1 MCSGSFHQIKTV
13 QLYYSTTAR
22 NQIFPNIYFE
32 ILNMPRAILKT
43 PSTRILRVTLCIKK
57 KGNRKSSCFEIFH
70 QIGDL
75 TSLKGKTDSNS
86 PTPVNL
92 SALRKRKVGSQIKK

>member
-1 MCSGSFHQIKTV
+1 MADPNDKENKITQTTIYCSTC
-13 QLYYSTTAR
+13 L
-22 NQIFPNIYFE
+22 
-32 ILNMPRAILKT
+32 
-43 PSTRILRVTLCIKK
+43 VTLCIKK

-75 TSLKGKTDSNS
+75 MSLKGKTDSNS

-92 SALRKRKVGSQIKK
+92 SASRKRKVVNQIKK